1 MTKLNPK
8 NERIKM
14 AYAEDL
20 QRLDGLSDTTIDQRL
35 TAIKRFEEATDYVDL
50 DTLDYVTVIRFVDTM
65 STRDVASK
73 TKVATVRHVKAF
85 FTHLAVEGTLKAK
98 GARKAIKAIRLSEKD
113 TRAGQAKPR
122 ARFASVNLITETLLA
137 MPKTNDIERRNRAL
151 LAFTLVSGARDG
163 AICSMR
169 VGHVDL
175 EAAQILQHPD
185 EVKTK
190 NSKLINSWFFPVG
203 DVFIDEV
210 RDYITHLKTDLGFTD
225 MDPLFPSTAM
235 GHDENDRFI
244 AIGLSKSHWA
254 NAGPMRDIFRTA
266 FEAVGARYYN
276 PHSFRNTLMALAYDR
291 QLSGEALKAWS
302 QNLGH
307 EHLDTSINSYGP
319 VSPDRQRAAI
329 LALHEGAAPV
339 NDDDRPLTRG
349 DLKAL
354 LEGVRNQSDVPP
366 KSS

>member
-1 MTKLNPK
+1 MIKMNPK

-20 QRLDGLSDTTIDQRL
+20 RRLDGLSDTTIDQRL
-35 TAIKRFEEATDYVDL
+35 TAIKRFEEATEYADL
-50 DTLDYVTVIRFVDTM
+50 DTLDYDTAITFVDAM
-65 STRDVASK
+65 AARDVASK
-73 TKVATVRHVKAF
+73 TKLATVRHVKAF
-85 FTHLAVEGTLKAK
+85 FTYLAMEGTLKAK
-98 GARKAIKAIRLSEKD
+98 GARKAIKAIRLSEKE

-122 ARFASVNLITETLLA
+122 AKFPSLTLIGETLAA
-137 MPKTNDIERRNRAL
+137 MPRTTDIERRNRAL

-175 EAAQILQHPD
+175 DASQILQHPD
-185 EVKTK
+185 EVNTK

-203 DVFIDEV
+203 DVFIKEV
-210 RDYITHLKTDLGFTD
+210 TDYITHLKTNLGFTD
-225 MDPLFPSTAM
+225 MDPLFASTAM

-329 LALHEGAAPV
+329 LALHKATEQI
-339 NDDDRPLTRG
+339 DDDDKPLTKG
-349 DLKAL
+349 DLKEL
-354 LEGVRNQSDVPP
+354 LTNMAVVNAG
-366 KSS
+366 K